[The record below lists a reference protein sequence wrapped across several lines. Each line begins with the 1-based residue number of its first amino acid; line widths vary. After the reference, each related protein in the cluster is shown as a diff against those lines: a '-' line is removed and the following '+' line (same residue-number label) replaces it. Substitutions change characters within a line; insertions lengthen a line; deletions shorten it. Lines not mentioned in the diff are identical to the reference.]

1 MTTTQTYTEETTSV
15 TGLSVRVLRGGQ
27 GPSLVWLHHSTGSVG
42 WLPVHEKL
50 SENFTVIVPDLP
62 GFGQSDRP
70 VWARHP
76 RDLALLMN
84 RVIDKL
90 DLGPV
95 TLVGGGL
102 GGWIAAEMATMNDTA
117 LSSLVLI
124 GAAGVQP
131 DEGEIMDLIMFDFEE
146 YVKNGFSSDDAFTA
160 IFGEEIESDLTTLW
174 DFSREM
180 TARITWKPWMFS
192 RQLVPILA
200 EMETPTL
207 LIWGELD
214 RVVPVNCGELYQ
226 KHLANAR
233 LDVVGGAGH
242 LVELEQPDETAAKI
256 TEFASG

>member
-15 TGLSVRVLRGGQ
+15 TGLSVRILRGGQ
-27 GPSLVWLHHSTGSVG
+27 GPGLVWLHHSTGSIG

-62 GFGQSDRP
+62 GFGQSERP

-84 RVIDKL
+84 RVIAKL
-90 DLGPV
+90 DLESV
-95 TLVGGGL
+95 TLVGAGL
-102 GGWIAAEMATMNDTA
+102 GGWIAAEMVTMNPSA
-117 LSSLVLI
+117 LSNLVLI
-124 GAAGVQP
+124 GAAGLQP
-131 DEGEIMDLIMFDFEE
+131 EEGEIMDLIMFDFED

-160 IFGEEIESDLTTLW
+160 IFGEEVEDDVTTLW

-192 RQLVPILA
+192 RQLPPILA
-200 EMETPTL
+200 EVETPAL
-207 LIWGELD
+207 LIWGEQD

-226 KHLANAR
+226 KYLANAR
-233 LDVVGGAGH
+233 LDVVSGAGH
-242 LVELEQPDETAAKI
+242 LVEMEQPDDMAAKI